1 MSCSRSFGEPVTT
14 LDDISESLASFTTQ
28 AATKLRNHSMLAAG
42 CNIYAQIFR
51 SGGGIS
57 PERSE
62 PRQRSLEGCDCIVRT
77 VMFPEPTDATNAML
91 DTIRP
96 EVPALFLPE

>member
-1 MSCSRSFGEPVTT
+1 
-14 LDDISESLASFTTQ
+14 
-28 AATKLRNHSMLAAG
+28 MLAAG
-42 CNIYAQIFR
+42 CNIYAQMFR

-91 DTIRP
+91 DAIR
-96 EVPALFLPE
+96 L